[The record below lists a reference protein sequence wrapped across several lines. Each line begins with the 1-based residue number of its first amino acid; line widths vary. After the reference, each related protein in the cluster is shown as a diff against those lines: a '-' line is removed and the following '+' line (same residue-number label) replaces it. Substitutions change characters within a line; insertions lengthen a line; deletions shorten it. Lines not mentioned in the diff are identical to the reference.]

1 MATIRP
7 IGHEDR
13 LSIVEHLD
21 ELRSRLIVMVVAFL
35 AAFVVCFA
43 FNNTFLDLV
52 GQPLA
57 DTTEQRTSEGK
68 GPLGQIYLA
77 QKGARALAQQNI
89 RVFTGIA
96 QDTKADASL
105 RALARVELA
114 NAKKILAGLPNAP
127 PPNKPVTLG
136 VGEPFITTAT
146 VALYFALL
154 LSGPIIL
161 WQLYGFL
168 LPAFSPE
175 ERRIALPL
183 MSMIPILFAIGVV
196 FGFFVVLP
204 AATNFLQNFNSDAF
218 NVLVQAKDYY
228 KFAALVLLAMGL
240 VFQLPV
246 GILALTR
253 LGVVTVTMLRKNRR
267 YAVLVLTVVAAAL
280 PGVDPVSMIIELVPL
295 LILYEI
301 SILLARAFG
310 GPERTTSRWSW
321 DDDDEDLDDLDED
334 DEDDHDALL

>member
-1 MATIRP
+1 MATVIRP

-21 ELRSRLIVMVVAFL
+21 ELRTRLIIIVVAFL
-35 AAFVVCFA
+35 IAFAVCFA

-52 GQPLA
+52 GKPLA
-57 DTTEQRTSEGK
+57 NTTEQRTKDGK
-68 GPLGQIYLA
+68 GPLGEIYVA
-77 QKGARALAQQNI
+77 QRGARQLAQQNI
-89 RVFTGIA
+89 RLFTALAGDA
-96 QDTKADASL
+96 KADPAL
-105 RALARVELA
+105 RALARTELV
-114 NAKKILAGLPNAP
+114 NAKKILAELPNAP
-127 PPNKPVTLG
+127 PPNRPVTLG

-154 LSGPIIL
+154 LAGPIIL
-161 WQLYGFL
+161 WQLYAFV

-196 FGFFVVLP
+196 FGFLVVLP
-204 AATNFLQNFNSDAF
+204 AATTFLQNFNSDAF

-246 GILALTR
+246 GVLALTR
-253 LGVVTVTMLRKNRR
+253 LNVVTVTMLRKNRR

-280 PGVDPVSMIIELVPL
+280 PGVDPVSMIIELIPL
-295 LILYEI
+295 LLLYEI
-301 SILLARAFG
+301 SILLARFFG
-310 GPERTTSRWSW
+310 GPQVETSRWSW
-321 DDDDEDLDDLDED
+321 SWDDEEDASDDDEDDLD
-334 DEDDHDALL
+334 ALP